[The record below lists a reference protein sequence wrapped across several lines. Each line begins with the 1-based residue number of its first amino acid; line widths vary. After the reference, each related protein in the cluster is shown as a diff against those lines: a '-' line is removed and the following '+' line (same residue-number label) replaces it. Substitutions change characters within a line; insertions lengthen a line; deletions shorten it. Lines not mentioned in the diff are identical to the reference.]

1 MTQSRCMSYNYY
13 TPNMRQ
19 LSSTDTGPGGPG
31 ALLLTTVEL
40 SRTGL
45 MMRRTKTVRQ
55 QRMCALV

>member
-1 MTQSRCMSYNYY
+1 MTQSRCMNYNYY
-13 TPNMRQ
+13 TPNMCQ
-19 LSSTDTGPGGPG
+19 LPSTDTGPGGPG
-31 ALLLTTVEL
+31 ALLLTTGEL